1 MEEKSIIELKKVCL
15 EKDKE
20 DEEDNESIFYYDR
33 YSRKIFDVNK
43 EGIRIYNRKAKNFK
57 TNIFINLKD
66 EYLISI
72 SVDKELKYLLC
83 LLLVQQKEKDNEIE
97 KHKLVLI
104 NSAQNVSCDKI
115 EDDFSYLLGIFF
127 IGKINNLI
135 NFDNNNNQNDLYD
148 FCIVHCDRVLFY
160 GIEKKSNAKEC
171 IKKLSNISISGTNLI
186 QDFCFDFKHK
196 ILCLIKLDLSISF
209 FILSNRKNYKNEI
222 KPKVGYIKTLKE
234 RSTLKGM
241 FRRIS
246 LEQKKHV
253 KEHFDNLDKYTE
265 TQFYLETIYNSLYL
279 ICLCYENNKIYFHKL
294 ENLNSLDS
302 SISVI
307 IDYPDHGR
315 FSALQVIDNLVIV
328 HNFLTK
334 LITVIDIKSKIHIL
348 KKFTVDFPYEKNL
361 HINGE
366 ILEERKVFS
375 KKKLINING
384 GTLYNINFNG
394 KIYDEITDSDFK
406 KRNKKE
412 KSLDGEK
419 SDKKEEMNRYD
430 ILVNLLH
437 RKGTKD
443 LILNILYRIIIN
455 NDERP
460 LYIIKFFKEIISLE
474 NETKEKVVGISD
486 KKLSKKELSDSNSP
500 FEVPKPINIILVKKN
515 YIKQIDILI
524 NLFDKFN
531 REKEKIKLANIEH
544 ENKENKENKENIESE
559 NNSIKN
565 NILFDDSL
573 TLRIIFYMEQLY
585 FQIKLQKMELKL
597 CFYSIILKYIKDLKQ
612 KEKIIPFFIENGIP
626 PNSSIAEYL
635 LELSMNKN
643 DINSK
648 IYENIGL
655 NILGKLKKYDIII
668 DYFFKI
674 GEVSKAMNYMNE
686 TVSHLTDKQIEK
698 LFKDNKN
705 IIEQNK
711 DLLMNYLK

>member
-15 EKDKE
+15 DKDKE
-20 DEEDNESIFYYDR
+20 EENNDESIFYYDR

-43 EGIRIYNRKAKNFK
+43 EGIRIYNRKAKNLK
-57 TNIFINLKD
+57 SNIFINLQK
-66 EYLISI
+66 EYIISI

-83 LLLVQQKEKDNEIE
+83 LLLVQEKEKDKEIE
-97 KHKLVLI
+97 KHRLVLI
-104 NSAQNVSCDKI
+104 NSAQNISIDKI
-115 EDDFSYLLGIFF
+115 EDDFSYLLGMFF

-135 NFDNNNNQNDLYD
+135 NFDSNNNQNDLYD
-148 FCIVHCDRVLFY
+148 FCIIHCDRVMFY
-160 GIEKKSNAKEC
+160 GIEKKGNNKEY
-171 IKKLSNISISGTNLI
+171 IKKLSSINISGTNLI
-186 QDFCFDFKHK
+186 KDFCFDFKHK
-196 ILCLIKLDLSISF
+196 ILCLIKLDLSLSF

-222 KPKVGYIKTLKE
+222 KPKVGYIKTIKE
-234 RSTLKGM
+234 RSSLKGM
-241 FRRIS
+241 FRRLS
-246 LEQKKHV
+246 LEQKKNV

-265 TQFYLETIYNSLYL
+265 TQFYLETIYNSPYL

-294 ENLNSLDS
+294 ENLISLDS
-302 SISVI
+302 SINVI
-307 IDYPDHGR
+307 IDYPDHDR
-315 FSALQVIDNLVIV
+315 LSALQVIDNLVIV
-328 HNFLTK
+328 HNFLKK
-334 LITVIDIKSKIHIL
+334 LITVIDIKSKIPIL
-348 KKFTVDFPYEKNL
+348 KKFNVDFPYERNL

-366 ILEERKVFS
+366 ILEETKVFS

-412 KSLDGEK
+412 KNIKGEN
-419 SDKKEEMNRYD
+419 SEKKEEMNRYD

-443 LILNILYRIIIN
+443 LILNILYRIILN

-460 LYIIKFFKEIISLE
+460 VYIIKFLKEIISLE
-474 NETKEKVVGISD
+474 NETKQKVVGISD
-486 KKLSKKELSDSNSP
+486 KKHSKKELSDSNSP
-500 FEVPKPINIILVKKN
+500 FEVPMPINIVLVKKN

-524 NLFDKFN
+524 NLFDKFY
-531 REKEKIKLANIEH
+531 REKEKNDLKN
-544 ENKENKENKENIESE
+544 ENKENLNLEKETNDA
-559 NNSIKN
+559 KN
-565 NILFDDSL
+565 DILLDDNL
-573 TLRIIFYMEQLY
+573 TLRIMFYMEQLY
-585 FQIKLQKMELKL
+585 FQIKMQKMELKL
-597 CFYSIILKYIKDLKQ
+597 CFNTIILKYLKNLKQ
-612 KEKIIPFFIENGIP
+612 KEKIIPFFLENGIP

-643 DINSK
+643 DKHNK

-655 NILGKLKKYDIII
+655 NILGQLKKYDIII

-674 GEVSKAMNYMNE
+674 GEVAKAMNYMNE
-686 TVSHLTDKQIEK
+686 TVSQLTDKQIEK
-698 LFKDNKN
+698 LFKENSA

>member
-15 EKDKE
+15 DKDKE
-20 DEEDNESIFYYDR
+20 EENNDESIFYYDR

-43 EGIRIYNRKAKNFK
+43 EGIRIYNRKAKNLK
-57 TNIFINLKD
+57 SNIFINLQK
-66 EYLISI
+66 EYIISI

-83 LLLVQQKEKDNEIE
+83 LLLVQEKEKDKEIE
-97 KHKLVLI
+97 KHRLVLI
-104 NSAQNVSCDKI
+104 NSAQNISIDKI
-115 EDDFSYLLGIFF
+115 EDDFSYLLGMFF

-135 NFDNNNNQNDLYD
+135 NFDINNNQNDLYD
-148 FCIVHCDRVLFY
+148 FCIIHCDRVMFY
-160 GIEKKSNAKEC
+160 GIEKKSNNKEY
-171 IKKLSNISISGTNLI
+171 IKKLSSINISGTNLI
-186 QDFCFDFKHK
+186 KDFCFDFKHK
-196 ILCLIKLDLSISF
+196 ILCLIKLDLSLSF

-222 KPKVGYIKTLKE
+222 KPKVGYIKTIKE
-234 RSTLKGM
+234 RSSLKGM
-241 FRRIS
+241 FRRLS
-246 LEQKKHV
+246 LEQKKNV

-265 TQFYLETIYNSLYL
+265 TQFYLETIYNSPYL

-294 ENLNSLDS
+294 ENLISLDS
-302 SISVI
+302 SINVI
-307 IDYPDHGR
+307 IDYPDHDR

-328 HNFLTK
+328 HNFLKK
-334 LITVIDIKSKIHIL
+334 LITVIDIKSKIPIL
-348 KKFTVDFPYEKNL
+348 KKFNVDFPYERNL

-366 ILEERKVFS
+366 ILEETKVFS

-412 KSLDGEK
+412 KNIKGEN
-419 SDKKEEMNRYD
+419 SEKKEEMNRYD

-443 LILNILYRIIIN
+443 LILNILYRIILN

-460 LYIIKFFKEIISLE
+460 VYIIKFLKEIISLE
-474 NETKEKVVGISD
+474 NETKQKVVGISD
-486 KKLSKKELSDSNSP
+486 KKHSKKELSDSNSP
-500 FEVPKPINIILVKKN
+500 FEVPMPINIVLVKKN

-524 NLFDKFN
+524 NLFDKFY
-531 REKEKIKLANIEH
+531 REKEKNDLKN
-544 ENKENKENKENIESE
+544 ENKENLNLEKETNDA
-559 NNSIKN
+559 KN
-565 NILFDDSL
+565 DILLDDNL
-573 TLRIIFYMEQLY
+573 TLRIMFYMEQLY
-585 FQIKLQKMELKL
+585 FQIKMQKMELKL
-597 CFYSIILKYIKDLKQ
+597 CFNTIILKYLKNLKQ
-612 KEKIIPFFIENGIP
+612 KEKIIPFFLENGIP

-643 DINSK
+643 DKHNK

-655 NILGKLKKYDIII
+655 NILGQLKKYDIII

-674 GEVSKAMNYMNE
+674 GEVAKAMNYMNE
-686 TVSHLTDKQIEK
+686 TVSQLTDKQIEK
-698 LFKDNKN
+698 LFKENSA

>member
-1 MEEKSIIELKKVCL
+1 MEKN
-15 EKDKE
+15 KE
-20 DEEDNESIFYYDR
+20 DEDNNESTFYYDR

-43 EGIRIYNRKAKNFK
+43 DGIRIYNRKAKNFK
-57 TNIFINLKD
+57 SNIFINLKN

-83 LLLVQQKEKDNEIE
+83 LLLVQQKEKDKEIE

-104 NSAQNVSCDKI
+104 NSAQNISCDKI
-115 EDDFSYLLGIFF
+115 EDDFSYLLGMFF

-148 FCIVHCDRVLFY
+148 FCIIHCDRVLFY
-160 GIEKKSNAKEC
+160 GIEKKSNGKEY
-171 IKKLSNISISGTNLI
+171 IKKLSNINISGTNLI

-209 FILSNRKNYKNEI
+209 LILSNRKNYKNVI
-222 KPKVGYIKTLKE
+222 TPKVGYIKTIKE
-234 RSTLKGM
+234 RSSLKGM

-246 LEQKKHV
+246 LEQKKQV

-279 ICLCYENNKIYFHKL
+279 ICLCYEDNKIYFHKL

-328 HNFLTK
+328 HNFLKK

-348 KKFTVDFPYEKNL
+348 KKFIVDFPYERNL

-406 KRNKKE
+406 TRNKKE
-412 KSLDGEK
+412 KNLKREK

-486 KKLSKKELSDSNSP
+486 KRLSRKELSESNSP

-531 REKEKIKLANIEH
+531 REKEKIILKN
-544 ENKENKENKENIESE
+544 ENNENIENE

-565 NILFDDSL
+565 NILFDDNL
-573 TLRIIFYMEQLY
+573 TLRIIYYMEQLY

-597 CFYSIILKYIKDLKQ
+597 CFYTIILKYIKDLKQ

-648 IYENIGL
+648 MYENIGL

-674 GEVSKAMNYMNE
+674 GEVAKAMNYMNE
-686 TVSHLTDKQIEK
+686 KVTQLTDRQIEK
-698 LFKDNKN
+698 LFKDNRV